1 MTVKDVLKRIS
12 KIKNSDM
19 RTMMLDSFNKASTTE
34 KRKTCR
40 IIASYEDKLKNDLNF
55 RAKAIAAYVRC
66 YMEDF
71 HCEHLSDAQMK
82 ELNPIIRN
90 AIYTF
95 LKDDADDNFFAI
107 SGTCACNLAS
117 YWEDCEYLEPPKVEL
132 DDEEEEEL
140 ELAESEAN

>member
-1 MTVKDVLKRIS
+1 MTFKEVLERIN
-12 KIKNSDM
+12 KIKNTLV
-19 RTMMLDSFNKASTTE
+19 RGIMLNAFNNASTTE

-40 IIASYEDKLKNDLNF
+40 MIASYEDKLKNDLNF

-82 ELNPIIRN
+82 KLNPIIRN

-95 LKDDADDNFFAI
+95 LKDDMDNNFFAI
-107 SGTCACNLAS
+107 SGTCAANLAS

-140 ELAESEAN
+140 ELEESETN

>member
-12 KIKNSDM
+12 KVRNSDM
-19 RTMMLDSFNKASTTE
+19 REMLLESFSKASTAE
-34 KRKTCR
+34 KRKSCR
-40 IIASYEDKLKNDLNF
+40 IMASYENMYKNDLNF
-55 RAKAIAAYVRC
+55 RAKVIAAYVRC

-71 HCEHLSDAQMK
+71 HSKHLSDAQMK

-107 SGTCACNLAS
+107 SGICACNLAS
-117 YWEDCEYLEPPKVEL
+117 YWEDCKYLDSSA
-132 DDEEEEEL
+132 DDVEEEL
-140 ELAESEAN
+140 ELTGRV